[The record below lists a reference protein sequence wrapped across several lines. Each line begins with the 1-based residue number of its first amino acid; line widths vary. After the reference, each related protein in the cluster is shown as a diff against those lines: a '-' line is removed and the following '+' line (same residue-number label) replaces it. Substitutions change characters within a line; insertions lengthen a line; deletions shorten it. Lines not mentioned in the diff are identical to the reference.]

1 MVLTGWASM
10 LAVFAVEFLSLLY
23 LGTLQDEAV
32 LGAVGFGSMT
42 QFTIT
47 SVCIGVTVGGAALVS
62 RALGAGNMVRARTL
76 AGASLILMAGA
87 ALAAGAIFLAAIGPF
102 TAAIGLAQDVR
113 EHLLSYVLIT
123 TPFAAVMGLGMML
136 SNLLRASGRGR
147 QSMWVLLAGTA
158 TVAVLDPIVIFILDG
173 GMEGIA
179 WAGGVG
185 RVATVVLGAWLV
197 FGKHRLVTW
206 PALRALRADLAAIGK
221 IALPAALTALATP
234 AAVIFTVSTYAT
246 FGPSVM
252 AGATVVDRVLQLAYS
267 LYFVLPGAI
276 GPILGQNLG
285 SGQWDRVKQTVWLT
299 SRWALLYGFA
309 AATVLALAAPWVADM
324 FQVAGPGRDL
334 IIFFC
339 RFGSF
344 AWAVNSL
351 FFVAIAVF
359 NNLGYATYSTVIGWL
374 RATLGTL
381 PFVWLGAHYGGA
393 EGVLLGQTL
402 GFALFSVIAMSLCLR
417 VLRDPPGDSGAGRSA

>member
-1 MVLTGWASM
+1 M

-32 LGAVGFGSMT
+32 MGAVGFGSMT

-62 RALGAGNMVRARTL
+62 RALGAGNLLRARTL
-76 AGASLILMAGA
+76 AGASLLLMAGA
-87 ALAAGAIFLAAIGPF
+87 ALGAAAVFLAAIAPF
-102 TAAIGLAQDVR
+102 TAAIGLEPDVR
-113 EHLLSYVLIT
+113 AHLLSYVLIT
-123 TPFAAVMGLGMML
+123 TPFAVVMGIGMML

-147 QSMWVLLAGTA
+147 QSMWVPLAGTA
-158 TVAVLDPIVIFILDG
+158 TVAVLDPIVIFVLDA
-173 GMEGIA
+173 GMQGIA

-185 RVATVVLGAWLV
+185 RLATVALGGWLV
-197 FGKHRLVTW
+197 FGKHRLVDW
-206 PALRALRADLAAIGK
+206 PGRRALLADLAAIGK

-234 AAVIFTVSTYAT
+234 TAVIFTVSTYAT

-285 SGQWDRVKQTVWLT
+285 AGQWDRVKQTVRLT
-299 SRWALLYGFA
+299 SRWALLYGLGV
-309 AATVLALAAPWVADM
+309 ATLLAVFAPWVADL

-339 RFGSF
+339 RYGSF
-344 AWAVNSL
+344 AWALNSL

-359 NNLGYATYSTVIGWL
+359 NNLGYAAYSTMIGWL

-402 GFALFSVIAMSLCLR
+402 GFALFSVIAIAICSR
-417 VLRDPPGDSGAGRSA
+417 VLRMPPTTDATARVA

>member
-62 RALGAGNMVRARTL
+62 RALGAGNMARARTL
-76 AGASLILMAGA
+76 SGASLILMAGA

-158 TVAVLDPIVIFILDG
+158 TVAVLDPIVIFIMDG

-197 FGKHRLVTW
+197 FGKHRLVAW
-206 PALRALRADLAAIGK
+206 PARQALLADLAAIGK

-267 LYFVLPGAI
+267 LFFVLPGAI

-285 SGQWDRVKQTVWLT
+285 SGRWDRVKQTVRMT
-299 SRWALLYGFA
+299 ASWALLYGFA

-324 FQVAGPGRDL
+324 FKVAGPGRDL

-374 RATLGTL
+374 RATVGTL